1 MVAAHPKAKTIVFVI
16 DSFAGGG
23 AERVV
28 VDLINNWPKTEYKV
42 VLLVQKNT
50 GPYKKLLDDS
60 IEVIVPKKP
69 PKIFGFYAYAN
80 DIRKKI
86 DLKSVAVIVSHLTG
100 NNKTFLRL
108 KAIGFFNCPIIAVEH
123 NNIVPQFNNKDR
135 GKFRHMLAR
144 LETAWLYTFA
154 DKIVAVSEGVKK
166 GLVDYLKVSNK
177 NVVVIKNPIDF
188 SELKRRLNSK
198 PKDELVDKFDTFAR
212 PVIITAGRLVEQKNY
227 SLLISAFEKLSA
239 DDRGTLLI
247 FGEGDE
253 RKLLEQKVRK
263 LGLNDSVFMP
273 GFVDN
278 IWYYFAHSDVF
289 ALSSKW
295 EGFPLTLIEAIA
307 CGLVAVA
314 TDCKYGPSEIVTEK
328 DGVLVPSF
336 EIDDF
341 AAGLLKGI
349 KLAKIQRKPI
359 LPDQGPMKALSAPS
373 VAEQY
378 AMLVAQVVRAET

>member
-42 VLLVQKNT
+42 VLLVNKKS
-50 GPYKKLLDDS
+50 GPYKKLLNDS
-60 IEVIVPKKP
+60 VEVIVPEKP
-69 PKIFGFYAYAN
+69 PKIFGIYAYAN

-100 NNKTFLRL
+100 NNRTFLRL
-108 KAIGFFNCPIIAVEH
+108 KAIGFFKCPIIAVEH
-123 NNIVPQFNNKDR
+123 NNIVPQFNNNDR
-135 GKFRHMLAR
+135 GKLGHMLAR
-144 LETAWLYTFA
+144 LETACLYKFA

-166 GLVDYLKVSNK
+166 GLVDHLKVPSN
-177 NVVVIKNPIDF
+177 NVDVIKNPIDF
-188 SELKRRLNSK
+188 SALKRRLRTRPNN
-198 PKDELVDKFDTFAR
+198 EFVDNFETFAR
-212 PVIITAGRLVEQKNY
+212 PIIVTAGRLVEQKNY
-227 SLLISAFEKLSA
+227 SLLISAFEQLSA
-239 DDRGTLLI
+239 DERGTLLI
-247 FGEGDE
+247 FGEGEE

-263 LGLNDSVFMP
+263 LGLIDSVFMP

-307 CGLVAVA
+307 CGLVPVA
-314 TDCKYGPSEIVTEK
+314 TDCKYGPSEIVAEE

-336 EIDDF
+336 EINEF
-341 AAGLLKGI
+341 AEGLSKGI
-349 KLAKIQRKPI
+349 KLAKIQREVIP
-359 LPDQGPMKALSAPS
+359 PDQGPMKALSASS

-378 AMLVAQVVRAET
+378 AMLVTQVVSVET